1 MSRFLVT
8 LGSLLLLSF
17 SIVAQPPKGAGKE
30 VAQPQL
36 FEPSRYNLTVSANP
50 APLPLLQLTLLP
62 SGRDRIPGNAALGY
76 YRAINLQPAWP
87 RDPEVSRKLAE
98 QLIKWEETP
107 NERFPAKEVSEY
119 LKQHRHMFRA
129 VDEAARMASIDWQA
143 RQDRADEVGASVES
157 IQGFRE
163 LARYLKLRF
172 RVELV
177 ENRLPDAFRT
187 MQTSLQ
193 LGKHLAE
200 GSNLIQML
208 VGLAI
213 VRISLD
219 ELQQY
224 LQHPNALN
232 LYWALATLP
241 KPLVDPRFALDGE
254 ARLSLS
260 FIPSLKMLEAGPVSE
275 PEANRAL
282 QDTFKMMSGIFDQ
295 EGSPSGVNPFF
306 NALGATTMANSLAPQ
321 ARKDLIA
328 FGWAA
333 RNVENMPAA
342 QVVLL
347 RGVAQHRKLWDEQ
360 VTKFYLPYPTATQQF
375 KEFPEKL
382 EAMKKQNPK
391 DTLFTV
397 YSLLYPALMKGYEAH
412 ARGERTVAELQTLEA
427 IRLHA
432 ATNNS
437 KFPAN
442 LSEVTVVPVP
452 MDPFYLKAFSYTPT
466 EAGFVLTAT
475 PPAGEKAN
483 LGNSREYT
491 VKLRK

>member
-1 MSRFLVT
+1 MNRYFSGLCGVM
-8 LGSLLLLSF
+8 LLSL
-17 SIVAQPPKGAGKE
+17 SVAAQPTKSADKGI
-30 VAQPQL
+30 AQPEIFQPYRL
-36 FEPSRYNLTVSANP
+36 DLTVSLNP
-50 APLPLLQLTLLP
+50 APVPLLQLTLLP

-87 RDPEVSRKLAE
+87 RDPEASRKLAE

-107 NERFPAKEVSEY
+107 NERFPAREVAEY

-177 ENRLPDAFRT
+177 ENRLADAFRT

-224 LQHPNALN
+224 LQHPSAPN

-254 ARLSLS
+254 SRLSLS
-260 FIPSLKMLEAGPVSE
+260 FIPSLKSLEAGPVSE
-275 PEANRAL
+275 PEATRAL

-295 EGSPSGVNPFF
+295 EGSPSGMNPFF
-306 NALGATTMANSLAPQ
+306 NVLGANTMATSLAPQ

-328 FGWAA
+328 FGWSPK
-333 RNVENMPAA
+333 NVENMPAA

-360 VTKFYLPYPTATQQF
+360 VTKFYLPYPIATQEF
-375 KEFPEKL
+375 KAFPQKL

-432 ATNNS
+432 ATNAG

-442 LSEVTVVPVP
+442 LSEVTTVPVP
-452 MDPFYLKAFSYTPT
+452 MDPFYLKPFNYTPT
-466 EAGFVLTAT
+466 ETGFVLTAL